1 MARKRLGTVSPAF
14 GPFRPLLIGTVLL
27 LTCLSGAAFV
37 NGSPSDGLN
46 AVILA
51 CFAYGVGQWLW
62 ATAYLV
68 LESWRTR
75 RVVNRLEGETIE
87 AVLASGGHRGRFL
100 AVVRGLNHQHQTHP
114 GSIDAGGLLS
124 AMDLRLRE
132 RNERAA
138 LSAQLLVTLGVLGT
152 VIGLMAMMTGMSASV
167 HAADKDASKSL
178 MSVLFGPDGPLSGL
192 STAFT
197 TTLLGT
203 LFGGIVLR
211 MLTASTARATDRLM
225 VQCDELISVYILP
238 ALRAGTRETKP

>member
-1 MARKRLGTVSPAF
+1 LRVGAAIVLVCIGGSGVVAASPA
-14 GPFRPLLIGTVLL
+14 
-27 LTCLSGAAFV
+27 
-37 NGSPSDGLN
+37 DGLN
-46 AVILA
+46 VMILA

-62 ATAYLV
+62 ATTYLV
-68 LESWRTR
+68 LQSWRTR

-100 AVVRGLNHQHQTHP
+100 AVVRGLYHQHQTHP
-114 GSIDAGGLLS
+114 GSIDAGALLS

-167 HAADKDASKSL
+167 HAADNDASKSL
-178 MSVLFGPDGPLSGL
+178 MSVLFGPEGPLSGL

-225 VQCDELISVYILP
+225 AQCDELISVYILP
-238 ALRAGTRETKP
+238 ALRAGTREAKP